1 MRINMLKLYECG
13 YCTHPEKMV
22 YPKGTW
28 KTEKFPAMV
37 GLLHHPT
44 KGYILFDTGYAKHFL
59 DATKSFP
66 FSIYAKLTPVYF
78 SEEKSIK
85 NQLMN
90 DGISPEEIKFI
101 IISHFHGDHTAGLK
115 DFPNAKFLT
124 FEKAYADIKGESKF
138 QALKKGCLLDT
149 LPDDIEERMVFI
161 DKKPIQELPY
171 EYKPFNSGYD
181 IFNDGSL
188 YAVDLTGH
196 AIGQLGIFVRFENH
210 TPVFLC
216 SDAVWVS
223 KSFKEL
229 VYPSI
234 VTNLLTGD
242 PESYKQNIQKL
253 HSLSQLSP
261 QVEILPTHCS
271 YTWSKAKEGYI
282 YE

>member
-1 MRINMLKLYECG
+1 
-13 YCTHPEKMV
+13 
-22 YPKGTW
+22 
-28 KTEKFPAMV
+28 
-37 GLLHHPT
+37 
-44 KGYILFDTGYAKHFL
+44 
-59 DATKSFP
+59 
-66 FSIYAKLTPVYF
+66 
-78 SEEKSIK
+78 
-85 NQLMN
+85 
-90 DGISPEEIKFI
+90 
-101 IISHFHGDHTAGLK
+101 
-115 DFPNAKFLT
+115 
-124 FEKAYADIKGESKF
+124 
-138 QALKKGCLLDT
+138 
-149 LPDDIEERMVFI
+149 MVFI

-171 EYKPFNSGYD
+171 EFKPFNSGYD
-181 IFNDGSL
+181 VFNDGSL

-196 AIGQLGIFVRFENH
+196 AIGQLGIFIRFESH

-261 QVEILPTHCS
+261 QVEVLPTHCS